1 VRSGLVG
8 RDVVDMTFRIA
19 RACARESEPLGDR
32 ATVEHEFELRED
44 ETGSGGS
51 AAFLRSRP
59 ARRLPGWG

>member
-1 VRSGLVG
+1 VRC
-8 RDVVDMTFRIA
+8 
-19 RACARESEPLGDR
+19 ACDLCAEIE
-32 ATVEHEFELRED
+32 AEAVEHEFELRED